1 MRHARLTVLTFAV
14 ILATAAC
21 SGTSSPA
28 PSAPPS
34 VAPPA
39 APSVAVPV
47 APSAGTGSAVSIV
60 NFSFQPVTITISV
73 GTAVT
78 WTNTASTGHTVTADD
93 GSFKS
98 NTLGS
103 GVTFSQTFATA
114 GTFTYHCSIHPS
126 MKGTVTVH

>member
-21 SGTSSPA
+21 SGASSPA
-28 PSAPPS
+28 PSTLASVAAPS
-34 VAPPA
+34 VAPP
-39 APSVAVPV
+39 S

-60 NFSFQPVTITISV
+60 NFSFQPATITISV
-73 GTAVT
+73 GTTVT
-78 WTNTASTGHTVTADD
+78 WTNTASTGHTVTADA

-98 NTLGS
+98 NTLGP
-103 GVTFSQTFATA
+103 GVTFSQKFATA